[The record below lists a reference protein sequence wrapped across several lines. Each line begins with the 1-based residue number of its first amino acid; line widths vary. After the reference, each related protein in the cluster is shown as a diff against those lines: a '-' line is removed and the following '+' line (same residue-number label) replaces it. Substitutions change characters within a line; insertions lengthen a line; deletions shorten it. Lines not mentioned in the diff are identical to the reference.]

1 MRSVKRTTCCLLTAL
16 SLITIEAG
24 VAMDAD
30 TLREVKKSV
39 VRVQARQCANDAQN
53 GSGFLYGKANQVVT
67 ALHVIAGCQKFSV
80 YHEESGNTLTATVL
94 KTFKKADMA
103 VLTLSASLPHAV
115 LTRSNLQPEYND
127 RLIVIGYEAN
137 APTMDDTELRVTSGS
152 NRLADMLNDKAIT
165 LIKQVGMPSVDL
177 EILRFDGHLIPGISG
192 GPILNKQGEVV
203 GIADGGLESG
213 TASISWGVPIKNF
226 YHLMSGNELDMS
238 GQASGDGTL
247 TASRVF
253 SADTDINMGKSIN
266 CGQFTFRKMRT
277 RSLNDLYQTSDSPMG
292 ISQLINAA
300 HYAGHANLNPG
311 FDIYIHQASGGAFAI
326 PQGWEVEKSGNHCRA
341 YNDTGSVEIR
351 LAGAQVSGPM
361 DAQQVSVNFESML
374 LENDTLLAQIDPN
387 WSYLQPFVRSD
398 GLVANR
404 KSAMLYSQAT
414 LWQPPMF
421 NSYVMETLLVRYDAF
436 LGIAAF
442 DRSLCRINNYSP
454 GCDPSRPVN
463 RDFVEASLGAALSTF
478 PCGRTDK
485 QFAAQFAGNNVQA
498 WNNGYCG

>member
-1 MRSVKRTTCCLLTAL
+1 MRRLIKTASCLLAAL
-16 SLITIEAG
+16 SLFTIKAG
-24 VAMDAD
+24 AVIDAD
-30 TLREVKKSV
+30 TLKEVKKSV
-39 VRVQARQCANDAQN
+39 VRVQARQCVNDAQN
-53 GSGFLYGKANQVVT
+53 GSGFLYGSENQVVT
-67 ALHVIAGCQKFSV
+67 ALHVIAGCEKFSV
-80 YHEESGNTLTATVL
+80 YHEDSGNTLSASVL
-94 KTFKKADMA
+94 KTYKKADMA
-103 VLTLSASLPHAV
+103 VLKLSAALPHAV
-115 LTRSNLQPEYND
+115 LTRSNIQPEYNE

-165 LIKQVGMPSVDL
+165 QIKQVGMPSVDL

-192 GPILNKQGEVV
+192 GPILNKNGEVV

-226 YHLMSGNELDMS
+226 YHLMSGSELDIS
-238 GQASGDGTL
+238 GQASGAGTL

-253 SADTDINMGKSIN
+253 SADTDINMGKSIS

-277 RSLNDLYQTSDSPMG
+277 RSLSELYQTSDSPMG
-292 ISQLINAA
+292 ISQLISAA
-300 HYAGHANLNPG
+300 HYAGHPNINPD

-326 PQGWEVEKSGNHCRA
+326 PQGWEIEKSGNHCRA
-341 YNDTGSVEIR
+341 YNDDGSVEMR

-361 DAQQVSVNFESML
+361 HAQQVSVNFESML
-374 LENDTLLAQIDPN
+374 LENDTLVAQVDPN
-387 WSYLQPFVRSD
+387 WSYLQPFVRND

-404 KSAMLYSQAT
+404 KSATLYNSAT

-421 NSYVMETLLVRYDAF
+421 NSYVMETLLVRSDAF

-442 DRSLCRINNYSP
+442 DRSLCRVNHFSP